1 MKLPHLFIYLFV
13 GFCVHVTF
21 VNAQHNGK
29 KLIQFSGVIVSGDSS
44 RPVPFV
50 TLTVKGTSK
59 GTVTDF
65 NGFFSFPTAVN
76 DTIDI
81 KALGF
86 KRSRIIIPPVENSYA
101 YSRIKKID
109 PDTVLL
115 RTAIIYPWTIGQFKQ
130 MFLSKKVPD
139 DDLERAHKNL
149 VRAEMKSRYEA
160 MPMDGGMNFRSY
172 MNQRAD
178 KLYYAGQ
185 YPPNRLLD
193 PFAWARFI
201 QAWQKGELKIQPP
214 SKEEE

>member
-1 MKLPHLFIYLFV
+1 MKRLFIPILLLISICLV
-13 GFCVHVTF
+13 QTN
-21 VNAQHNGK
+21 VNAQNTSK
-29 KLIQFSGVIVSGDSS
+29 KLIQFSGVIVTGDSS

-50 TLTVKGTSK
+50 TVVIKGTTQ

-65 NGFFSFPTAVN
+65 NGFFSFPAAVH

-86 KRSRIIIPPVENSYA
+86 KRSRIIIPAVENSFA
-101 YSRIKKID
+101 YSRVKKID
-109 PDTVLL
+109 PDTFLL
-115 RTAIIYPWTIGQFKQ
+115 KTAVIYPWTIGQFKQ

-149 VRAEMKSRYEA
+149 ARADMKERYIA
-160 MPMDGGMNFRSY
+160 TPMDGSMNYKNF
-172 MNQRAD
+172 MNQRYERM
-178 KLYYAGQ
+178 YYAGQ

-214 SKEEE
+214 KGDE